1 MVNDLLSH
9 FKTQYTGGDSGFFYT
24 SKYQGI
30 VRSTIFGVF
39 EDLKFEISDGYKQKL
54 QATCKI

>member
-39 EDLKFEISDGYKQKL
+39 EDLEFKNFEGYKPN
-54 QATCKI
+54 